1 MYKYE
6 IASRLFVPG
15 TNGAQGVIVDR
26 WETVPG
32 FPVYKLCWLDTEAK
46 PQDGSCGESDLAAVN
61 MTSAERLAVDAAR
74 SQAEK
79 AIERR
84 VTALVAAKLRARKTR
99 ARKR

>member
-6 IASRLFVPG
+6 IASRLIVPG

-61 MTSAERLAVDAAR
+61 MTFDDRLAADAAKHK
-74 SQAEK
+74 AEQ

-84 VTALVAAKLRARKTR
+84 VTALVAAKLRIRQR
-99 ARKR
+99 RKR